1 MKKDKNI
8 NINAESKANVKEA
21 KKLAKAEKKAI
32 KLENKKDSGV
42 AFLILKIVI
51 ALVLVVVI
59 AYFGFACVV
68 REGNAAIILR
78 FGAPRQTV
86 TEAGLYFKLPWPF
99 ETVVTYDN
107 REQYL
112 ESNNLETT
120 TMDKKN
126 IILKSYAIWQI
137 DDPLSYHNSV
147 GSNGT
152 VDSYIKNQI
161 FSATNSIMGMYNL
174 SDLISSSNENLK
186 TQEIQNKIFELVKEN
201 CEVNYGIKILD
212 VSILRVSY
220 PETNLQSI
228 FANIS
233 AERQG
238 VIDAILA
245 DANAKASNITS
256 SADAEA
262 SKIIAE
268 GENKA
273 AGIRAKTEK
282 DVAEIYAKAQA
293 ANIELFKFLKEL
305 DTIVNSV
312 NSNSVLIVDSKS
324 YPFNILLEYGKTVD
338 ESTAVVEDLEYLL
351 ANLPEKDR
359 EALVTAIEDL
369 LDASAK
375 AEASDNSQSGAEG

>member
-32 KLENKKDSGV
+32 KSENKKDSGV

-161 FSATNSIMGMYNL
+161 FE
-174 SDLISSSNENLK
+174 LIS
-186 TQEIQNKIFELVKEN
+186 
-201 CEVNYGIKILD
+201 
-212 VSILRVSY
+212 
-220 PETNLQSI
+220 
-228 FANIS
+228 
-233 AERQG
+233 
-238 VIDAILA
+238 
-245 DANAKASNITS
+245 
-256 SADAEA
+256 
-262 SKIIAE
+262 
-268 GENKA
+268 
-273 AGIRAKTEK
+273 
-282 DVAEIYAKAQA
+282 
-293 ANIELFKFLKEL
+293 
-305 DTIVNSV
+305 
-312 NSNSVLIVDSKS
+312 
-324 YPFNILLEYGKTVD
+324 
-338 ESTAVVEDLEYLL
+338 
-351 ANLPEKDR
+351 
-359 EALVTAIEDL
+359 
-369 LDASAK
+369 
-375 AEASDNSQSGAEG
+375 